1 MERIRLLAG
10 GAVERPEPFQDDR
23 EEAAPFMAVL
33 WRRRWTLVLSVGVA
47 VLIAATYL
55 LIAPS
60 TYRSTARL
68 LVDPA
73 AAQIDGV
80 AGGRAELFSE
90 NFVQTQVDALR
101 SAPVLE
107 RAIRSL
113 DLKNMKTFASVKG
126 DPVNWLLNGS
136 SLSVDGVK
144 RSDTVIVSMEAPD
157 PQEAAQIVNAVI
169 DSHLR
174 EQSEQWQ
181 TTAGATLRALEHE
194 KALVDAKRDVVLQQM
209 NEHQRKLGVA
219 SFQDDDASTIRDR
232 TAALAKSVAAAQ
244 LSIVE
249 LKSRKQAV
257 EVALVD
263 PASRSAFVSTE
274 LMKAREGGDREYDEL
289 RTLLVQSE
297 IALAISKMT
306 QSAGNRGILT
316 HEARIKSLRDQLAD
330 KETRL
335 AEAYLLQLN
344 MNIGAAEAQHEALKA
359 ALGAQQK
366 FAIELD
372 ELQKQSSAMA
382 DRIVQVSVN
391 TVKDRPLPLRVSDP
405 ARVEPKPVK
414 PQKKLIL
421 LGALLVGWVAGI
433 GLVMLREQ
441 TDKRVRA
448 PEEAISLVGGPVLA
462 MVPRL
467 TGKWSAAQR
476 GQLVTLDSNSAAAEA
491 YRAIRTALHLGARR
505 ESKTVL
511 ITSATSGDG
520 KSTTAS
526 NLAIACAQAG
536 ERTLLVDC
544 DLRRPVQDTIFDVN
558 GSGGITGVLAGQ
570 CRLGEA
576 IRSAA
581 TENLYVLPCGAL
593 PTDPSAQLAG
603 KAFTRLM
610 QRLAATFDRVI
621 IDSPP
626 VMTVTDAHILAAN
639 ADVTLLVLRLNR
651 STRDL
656 VRHSCDAL
664 ERVGATL
671 LGVVANDVPSAIA
684 NHYYGGLG
692 PYPSSERRKALLPP
706 EPKAA
711 TDVPPTVGSAQRT
724 PLDDMDD
731 EGLEHPMP
739 WETRVSQ

>member
-10 GAVERPEPFQDDR
+10 GAVERPEPFPDDR
-23 EEAAPFMAVL
+23 DEAAPFLAVL
-33 WRRRWTLVLSVGVA
+33 WRRRWTLALSVAVA
-47 VLIAATYL
+47 VVIATAYL
-55 LIAPS
+55 LIAQS
-60 TYRSTARL
+60 TYRSSARL
-68 LVDPA
+68 LIDSA
-73 AAQIDGV
+73 APRIDD
-80 AGGRAELFSE
+80 AGGRGAIYSE

-101 SAPVLE
+101 SSPVLE
-107 RAIRSL
+107 RAVRSL
-113 DLKNMKTFASVKG
+113 DVTNMKTFASVKG
-126 DPVNWLLNGS
+126 DPVDWLLKGS
-136 SLSVDGVK
+136 SLTVDGVK

-157 PQEAAQIVNAVI
+157 PKEAAQIVTAVV

-174 EQSEQWQ
+174 EQSEQWRNS
-181 TTAGATLRALEHE
+181 AGATLQALEHE
-194 KALVDAKRDVVLQQM
+194 KGLVDAKRDIVLQKM
-209 NEHQRKLGVA
+209 DEHQRQLGVT

-232 TAALAKSVAAAQ
+232 TAALAKSVTAAQ

-306 QSAGNRGILT
+306 QSGGNRGIVT
-316 HEARIKSLRDQLAD
+316 HEARIKSLRDQLAE
-330 KETRL
+330 KERRL
-335 AEAYLLQLN
+335 SEAYLLQLN
-344 MNIGAAEAQHEALKA
+344 MNIGAAEAQHEALKS
-359 ALGAQQK
+359 ALAAQQK

-405 ARVEPKPVK
+405 ARVELKPVK

-421 LGALLVGWVAGI
+421 LGALLLGWVCGI
-433 GLVMLREQ
+433 GLVLLRER
-441 TDKRVRA
+441 TDQRVRA

-467 TGKWSAAQR
+467 VGKWSAAER
-476 GQLVTLDSNSAAAEA
+476 GQLVSLESKSAAAEA

-505 ESKTVL
+505 ESRTVL
-511 ITSATSGDG
+511 VTSATAGDG

-558 GSGGITGVLAGQ
+558 GSRGITGVLAGE

-576 IRSAA
+576 VRPAA

-593 PTDPSAQLAG
+593 PADPSAQLAG

-656 VRHSCDAL
+656 VRNSCEAL

-671 LGVVANDVPSAIA
+671 LGVVANDVPSAMA
-684 NHYYGGLG
+684 SQYYGGLG
-692 PYPSSERRKALLPP
+692 PYTSAGGRKALVAP
-706 EPKAA
+706 EPKTAPNEAA
-711 TDVPPTVGSAQRT
+711 VMGNAAGT
-724 PLDDMDD
+724 PLDDIEDD
-731 EGLEHPMP
+731 VRGHPLP
-739 WETRVSQ
+739 WEARVSE